1 MPSRLE
7 QLQKKKQELESRIR
21 AAQEKELA
29 AQRRLGDRRKF
40 LIGEVILRLV
50 ERGDL
55 SQDWLSKMLDQE
67 LSRKNDRALFS
78 LTVEDPELKKSDC

>member
-7 QLQKKKQELESRIR
+7 QLQKKKQELESRIK

-29 AQRRLGDRRKF
+29 MQRRLADRRKF
-40 LIGEVILRLV
+40 LIGEAVLRLV

-55 SQDWLSKMLDQE
+55 SQDWLSKTLNQE
-67 LSRKNDRALFS
+67 LSRKNDRALFGLPS
-78 LTVEDPELKKSDC
+78 NDADL